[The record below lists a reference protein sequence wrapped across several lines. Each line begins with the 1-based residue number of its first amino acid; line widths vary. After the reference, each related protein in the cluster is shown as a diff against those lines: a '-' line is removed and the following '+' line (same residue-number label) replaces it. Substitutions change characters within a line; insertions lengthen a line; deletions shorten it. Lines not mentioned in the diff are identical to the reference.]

1 MELGER
7 GTGDRAAG
15 SLISWSVSV
24 PLVTYCFNNNTFSM
38 YKAPNTIILY
48 ISCKNTAACYMSH
61 FRVFE
66 TGNIDNYRG
75 NNIYN
80 KRYSNR
86 YISSQT
92 VAFAPPYLT
101 RGTDFPIHLYSP
113 VYERLKMAIKVRTDF
128 LLAAKG

>member
-1 MELGER
+1 MELDDR
-7 GTGDRAAG
+7 GTGDRAVG

-24 PLVTYCFNNNTFSM
+24 PLVTYCFNNNAFSM

-86 YISSQT
+86 YISNQT
-92 VAFAPPYLT
+92 VAFPPPYLT
-101 RGTDFPIHLYSP
+101 RETNFPIHLYSP
-113 VYERLKMAIKVRTDF
+113 VYERLKIGN
-128 LLAAKG
+128 KGSYRISSGC